1 MNIKQLIEKHGDT
14 NENWLILEFLTD
26 KKPIELK
33 INLNFCVDSI
43 YDEFLKIVEETSK
56 ILDISISTEI
66 QALEEGGIKAIYKFF
81 CKKKNKRALVGYPD
95 GKAALKRRDNDAL
108 PK

>member
-43 YDEFLKIVEETSK
+43 YDEFLNS
-56 ILDISISTEI
+56 
-66 QALEEGGIKAIYKFF
+66 
-81 CKKKNKRALVGYPD
+81 
-95 GKAALKRRDNDAL
+95 
-108 PK
+108 